1 MLPHLLHI
9 TQPLLPKVRATPPP
23 QAVLTQTVR
32 VPLLGC
38 AEECQDV
45 SAVQYVSR
53 GEEEL
58 GQNGGY
64 SEEIS
69 SIL

>member
-9 TQPLLPKVRATPPP
+9 IQPPLPKVRVTPPP

-32 VPLLGC
+32 VPPLGG
-38 AEECQDV
+38 AEECQDL

-58 GQNGGY
+58 GHNGGY
-64 SEEIS
+64 
-69 SIL
+69 